1 MRRRLSMQ
9 IYLAFL
15 GIALLCIVV
24 ASLAAHLLRDEDLP
38 MHGMMNNAA
47 AFLVEDL
54 VQREASSAEQRAALG
69 DKLKQRAERF
79 GLHLALWDADGKLIA
94 TSGPRPRPAAFPRQG
109 SKWMKLRREPGMITP
124 LERGGWVFVGL
135 RDHHH
140 AGAVGRGL
148 LVVLLLMATAAA
160 GCFWL
165 ARRITRRLEDLQ
177 QGVERWGSGALLEPV
192 PVQGSDEV
200 AELATSFN
208 LAAEKIDSLLNQQ
221 KRVLAHVSHE
231 LRSPLARLRMALELL
246 TSGEELAPERRSELR
261 ETSERDIRELDE
273 LIGDL
278 LLATRLQTASREM
291 ARESIDLQALVS
303 EQARLVG
310 ARVEGE
316 PLQIRGDGKMLRRM
330 LRNLLENARRYG
342 AGSEIEVRLQPLAG
356 ADSSPAGARITVA
369 DRGPGIDEQ
378 QREKIFEPFYRSR
391 GHGETRDG
399 GVGLGLSLVKQIAEA
414 HGGRVRYLPRDGGG
428 SLFEVE
434 LPGFAG

>member
-9 IYLAFL
+9 IYLAFV
-15 GIALLCIVV
+15 GIALLCIAV
-24 ASLAAHLLRDEDLP
+24 ASVAAHLLHDDLP
-38 MHGMMNNAA
+38 MHGLVQNAA

-54 VQREASSAEQRAALG
+54 VSGDNGSAAGRAALQAA
-69 DKLKQRAERF
+69 LERRADRL
-79 GLHLALWDADGKLIA
+79 GLRLALWDADRKLIA
-94 TSGPRPRPAAFPRQG
+94 ASGPGPRVARFPRQG
-109 SKWMKLRREPGMITP
+109 PRWMRFGRGPGFIIP
-124 LERGGWVFVGL
+124 LDSAGWLFVGP
-135 RDHHH
+135 RDHRHT
-140 AGAVGRGL
+140 GLLGRGL
-148 LVVLLLMATAAA
+148 LVVLLLMATAAV

-177 QGVERWGSGALLEPV
+177 QGVEQWGSGALLEPV

-208 LAAEKIDSLLNQQ
+208 RAAEKIDSLLNQQ

-273 LIGDL
+273 LVGDL

-291 ARESIDLQALVS
+291 ARESIDLHALVS

-310 ARVEGE
+310 ARVEGARLE
-316 PLQIRGDGKMLRRM
+316 IRGDGKMLRRM

-369 DRGPGIDEQ
+369 DRGPGVDEQ